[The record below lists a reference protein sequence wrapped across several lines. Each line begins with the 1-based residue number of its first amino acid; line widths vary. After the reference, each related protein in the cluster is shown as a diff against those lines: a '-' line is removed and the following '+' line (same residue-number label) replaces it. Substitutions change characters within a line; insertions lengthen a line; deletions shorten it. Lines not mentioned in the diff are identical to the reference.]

1 MDQGV
6 DSGELMEADMAEV
19 VTEEGV
25 KPGDL
30 RPSRAPVQKRG
41 QLRVEAILDAAESVF
56 RDVGVE
62 AGTTNAIAER
72 AGSSVGSL
80 YHFFPNKDAIL
91 QALAERYA
99 DSMTTLLRKQ
109 LRIDE
114 PWVPLGE
121 LFPQM
126 ISAFA
131 RMDEVHPG
139 YMAVCRATDVASGG
153 KSPISLQMEAHMQVM
168 VRELLGVR
176 MPGIPESDA
185 ARHAALSVVVVHS
198 VLDHATSVAEPMRSG
213 ILAALVEMMVGHF
226 GALEARYPRSSPG

>member
-1 MDQGV
+1 M
-6 DSGELMEADMAEV
+6 SEV
-19 VTEEGV
+19 VAEEGL
-25 KPGDL
+25 KSADT

-41 QLRVEAILDAAESVF
+41 QLRVEAILDAAEAVF
-56 RDVGVE
+56 GEMGVE

-91 QALAERYA
+91 QALAQRYA
-99 DSMTTLLRKQ
+99 NSMTTLLFQQ

-114 PWVPLGE
+114 PWVPLTE

-131 RMDEVHPG
+131 RMDERHPG
-139 YMAVCRATDVASGG
+139 YLAVCRATDAASGG
-153 KSPISLQMEAHMQVM
+153 KSAISMQMEAHMQAM
-168 VRELLGVR
+168 VRQLLGRR
-176 MPGIPESDA
+176 MPGIPEAEA

-198 VLDHATSVAEPMRSG
+198 VLDHATSVEEPMRSG
-213 ILAALVEMMVGHF
+213 ILGALVDMMVRHF
-226 GALEARYPRSSPG
+226 GAMEAMYPRPESR